1 MEGNGRDRE
10 ILLSILYYRYQT
22 FKDIS
27 SKKPMRGSILRLPI
41 PCLWLSLLPPPPQLT
56 FLFVSLS
63 SWAIS
68 LALWFIRLVFRSGI
82 IFLGIEIQNF
92 RE

>member
-27 SKKPMRGSILRLPI
+27 SKKPMRGSIHAFRI
-41 PCLWLSLLPPPPQLT
+41 CQEAGNSLNFTDRFSNVFKAALT
-56 FLFVSLS
+56 
-63 SWAIS
+63 
-68 LALWFIRLVFRSGI
+68 
-82 IFLGIEIQNF
+82 
-92 RE
+92 